1 MQQWT
6 QNQYILTKWLTEED
20 VQGVLQAAEDMLE
33 EKAKVVIEK
42 HREKK
47 HKVKVY
53 PLLAK
58 RLNIVS
64 LTHAKVASKKIKKED
79 STTPAK
85 TTK

>member
-1 MQQWT
+1 M
-6 QNQYILTKWLTEED
+6 
-20 VQGVLQAAEDMLE
+20 QGVLQAAEDMLE
-33 EKAKVVIEK
+33 KKAKVVIEK

-64 LTHAKVASKKIKKED
+64 LTHAKVASKKIKED